1 MRKKSVNLENFKVL
15 VAQLPQPWLQLQPVR
30 PSWILPLRC
39 PYTCHC
45 KTPCVP
51 KQFNI
56 FMYDCSWDALL
67 WRNYE
72 YNIDVSNFWAN
83 ANSFFRHT
91 LVNCSSND
99 LYDIIVPPW
108 GKSPHRLNVQIPFPP
123 SFQCEN
129 VSPQICTYRS
139 LVKEH

>member
-15 VAQLPQPWLQLQPVR
+15 VEKLPQPWLQLQPVR
-30 PSWILPLRC
+30 PSWILPLLC

-72 YNIDVSNFWAN
+72 YISMWVISEQMQIHFLGTLWLIVHQMTCMILLYLHGVKVPIDWMF
-83 ANSFFRHT
+83 
-91 LVNCSSND
+91 
-99 LYDIIVPPW
+99 
-108 GKSPHRLNVQIPFPP
+108 
-123 SFQCEN
+123 
-129 VSPQICTYRS
+129 RS
-139 LVKEH
+139 LFLPLSNVKMYLLKYVLIGAS

>member
-15 VAQLPQPWLQLQPVR
+15 VEKLPQPWLQLQPVR

-72 YNIDVSNFWAN
+72 YISMWVISEQMQIHFLG
-83 ANSFFRHT
+83 T
-91 LVNCSSND
+91 LYCLSND

>member
-15 VAQLPQPWLQLQPVR
+15 VEKLPQPWLQLQPVR

-72 YNIDVSNFWAN
+72 YISMWVISEQMQIHFLGTLWLIVHQMTCMILLYLHGVKVPIDWMF
-83 ANSFFRHT
+83 
-91 LVNCSSND
+91 
-99 LYDIIVPPW
+99 
-108 GKSPHRLNVQIPFPP
+108 
-123 SFQCEN
+123 
-129 VSPQICTYRS
+129 RS
-139 LVKEH
+139 LFLPLSNVKMYLLKYVLIGAS

>member
-56 FMYDCSWDALL
+56 CMYDCSWDALL

-72 YNIDVSNFWAN
+72 YISMWVISEQMQIHFLGTLWLIVHQMTCMILLYLHGVKVPIDWMF
-83 ANSFFRHT
+83 
-91 LVNCSSND
+91 
-99 LYDIIVPPW
+99 
-108 GKSPHRLNVQIPFPP
+108 
-123 SFQCEN
+123 
-129 VSPQICTYRS
+129 RS
-139 LVKEH
+139 LFLPLSNVKMYLLKYVLIGAS